1 MFVDLKQIEI
11 RVKGGFSERKGIKHF
26 DELVQINSLST
37 RSRNLIYTCISEY
50 IERLDE
56 NAKSNDFVEY
66 IFVQLLSLTKDDIP
80 TVTFYDDYYIGE
92 VNEIIKKVILKAE
105 YSEVYDFIEGIIK
118 YFQQELPALT
128 EYFERDIN
136 KIFGDENINYKIVNH
151 IITDLVDE
159 EEMNSVEETLNNPY
173 DTVNK
178 HYAKA
183 VEKLYKDKD
192 YANSIK
198 ESISAVEA
206 MCQIINGGKEEL
218 NKALKNLKVEIHP
231 ALEQAYLKL
240 YAYACDEN
248 GIRHANGAG
257 EKDATLAE
265 ARYML
270 VSCSAFINY
279 LKENFESKED

>member
-1 MFVDLKQIEI
+1 MLVDSKQIEI
-11 RVKGGFSERKGIKHF
+11 RVKGGFSERKRIKHF
-26 DELVQINSLST
+26 DEIVQINSLFT

-80 TVTFYDDYYIGE
+80 TVTFHDDYYIGE
-92 VNEIIKKVILKAE
+92 VNEIIKQVILKAE

-118 YFQQELPALT
+118 YFQQKIPALT
-128 EYFERDIN
+128 ESFERDID
-136 KIFGDENINYKIVNH
+136 KIFSDENINYRIVNH
-151 IITDLVDE
+151 IVTDLVDE
-159 EEMNSVEETLNNPY
+159 EEINSIEETLDNSY
-173 DTVNK
+173 DTVKK
-178 HYAKA
+178 HYNKA
-183 VEKLYKDKD
+183 IEKLYKDKD
-192 YANSIK
+192 FENSIK

-218 NKALKNLKVEIHP
+218 NKALRNLKVEIHP
-231 ALEQAYLKL
+231 ALEQAYEKL
-240 YAYACDEN
+240 YAYTCDAN
-248 GIRHANGAG
+248 GTRHANGIG